1 MTTTVLHNQSLF
13 DVMLQHTGSIAGI
26 FDIALSNGVSIT
38 GELFPGQILKV
49 DGSVQADQDILDYYT
64 AKRVQP
70 ATAIIFDTVSNLE
83 GISIWAINTNF
94 EVQ

>member
-13 DVMLQHTGSIAGI
+13 DVLLQHTGSIAGI
-26 FDIALSNGVSIT
+26 FDVAYSNGVSIT
-38 GELFPGQILKV
+38 GELSPGRILKV
-49 DGSVQADQDILDYYT
+49 DGVQTDQDVLDYYT

-94 EVQ
+94 EIQ